1 MNWILFEELVD
12 DSVWRVLKNLFCFC
26 VFCIKML
33 STGLGILELRK
44 EFGLRNKVVSKRS
57 LVFTGTS
64 ESDFLQKD
72 SERKSAVS
80 YDLLSFL

>member
-1 MNWILFEELVD
+1 
-12 DSVWRVLKNLFCFC
+12 
-26 VFCIKML
+26 ML